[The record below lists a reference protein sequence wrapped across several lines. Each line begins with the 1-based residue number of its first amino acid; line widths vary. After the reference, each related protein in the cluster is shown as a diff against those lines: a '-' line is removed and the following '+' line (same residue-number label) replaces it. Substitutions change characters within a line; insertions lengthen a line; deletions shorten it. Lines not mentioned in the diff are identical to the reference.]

1 MRARH
6 RLILATERAVPCC
19 GARDSSQGCPKG
31 RRACLP
37 RDDTRK
43 VAAKGL
49 SVAQYRY
56 EWIRRHPDFEKEFE
70 SLLLTN
76 AVMAEELHEKQDEG
90 DPQAS
95 KFVAALAE
103 TTAVLDAYKQR
114 GGRTSSRAT
123 PSPSLSIPIQ
133 PKRNGLRFIDATKSA
148 ASSNSNATDSFLPLR
163 SPTRNPRSDFIKMNS
178 PFGYKCLI
186 VTKELKNFTQVGQR
200 LGHTESNVRRA
211 YDKVFFDIFGA
222 PQP

>member
-1 MRARH
+1 MPTRN
-6 RLILATERAVPCC
+6 
-19 GARDSSQGCPKG
+19 
-31 RRACLP
+31 
-37 RDDTRK
+37 DTK
-43 VAAKGL
+43 KAAAKGL

-70 SLLLTN
+70 SLLFTN
-76 AVMAEELHEKQDEG
+76 AVMAEELHEKQDEA

-103 TTAVLDAYKQR
+103 TTAVLDAYKATRWPHFFKSPTVTIPLYPDTTEEEWLTIYRRHKERSLFHQQR
-114 GGRTSSRAT
+114 DRFFSAT
-123 PSPSLSIPIQ
+123 PQ
-133 PKRNGLRFIDATKSA
+133 PHQKPKKRIHKDELAFRLQVF
-148 ASSNSNATDSFLPLR
+148 DS
-163 SPTRNPRSDFIKMNS
+163 
-178 PFGYKCLI
+178 YQ
-186 VTKELKNFTQVGQR
+186 ELKNFTQVGQR